1 MQKYQPNW
9 AFHVC
14 CLEKESKLFEAS
26 DGKKKDLNKYKGK
39 RLAAKFQAKIQHY
52 WFSS

>member
-9 AFHVC
+9 AFNVC
-14 CLEKESKLFEAS
+14 CFGKESKLFEAL
-26 DGKKKDLNKYKGK
+26 DEKKYLNKYKGK
-39 RLAAKFQAKIQHY
+39 RLAAKIQAKIQHY